1 MACEMNEGKRGRK
14 DRRTEGRRT
23 EGTRKEEKSNQGVIR
38 EEEGR
43 KKGGRIKE
51 EEGRKKGERKE
62 EGGSTFCQTRTLRY
76 QFLRSR
82 LCVCYPI
89 HSKPDRCPPGCRLAQ
104 GWAV

>member
-43 KKGGRIKE
+43 KNKGRRRE
-51 EEGRKKGERKE
+51 EEGRKKGGRRINVLSNTYAAIPIFEVEALRLLPD
-62 EGGSTFCQTRTLRY
+62 TFET
-76 QFLRSR
+76 
-82 LCVCYPI
+82 
-89 HSKPDRCPPGCRLAQ
+89 
-104 GWAV
+104 